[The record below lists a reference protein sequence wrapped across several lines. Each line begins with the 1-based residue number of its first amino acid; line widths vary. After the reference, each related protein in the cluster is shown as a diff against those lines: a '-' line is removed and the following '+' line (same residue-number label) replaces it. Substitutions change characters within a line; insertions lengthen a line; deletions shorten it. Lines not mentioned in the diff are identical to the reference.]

1 MSVLHFHS
9 HHPLSCK
16 ESIIY
21 SQALHYNMIILED
34 HILQEELSNLTCILL
49 ARAYPLHLIIKNIK
63 KALTHNRNH
72 LLSQGTPQTGINILP
87 IVTPFSDM
95 GKVLTEPNIEIGTI
109 LLMKPFSPPFGHLNP
124 YQTTPNLA
132 AFTTTLL
139 TLHKHMAPHS
149 RTPNTTTRTHPHTP
163 TTDMLTV
170 IYTWRYDHSS
180 YTCFLHDTRHT
191 QLILILWT
199 GNGTSRHGTKI
210 QILSNNYVADECYHL
225 HAVYLGSSVMRC

>member
-34 HILQEELSNLTCILL
+34 RILQEELSNLTCILL

-72 LLSQGTPQTGINILP
+72 LLSQRTSQTEINILP

-95 GKVLTEPNIEIGTI
+95 DKLLTAIIHWNWHHIA
-109 LLMKPFSPPFGHLNP
+109 ND
-124 YQTTPNLA
+124 
-132 AFTTTLL
+132 TTLSTIWPSKPL
-139 TLHKHMAPHS
+139 SAYTKSSSIHNNLVHS
-149 RTPNTTTRTHPHTP
+149 AQT
-163 TTDMLTV
+163 
-170 IYTWRYDHSS
+170 Y
-180 YTCFLHDTRHT
+180 
-191 QLILILWT
+191 
-199 GNGTSRHGTKI
+199 
-210 QILSNNYVADECYHL
+210 
-225 HAVYLGSSVMRC
+225 GSSQQDS